1 MLRSSPGSWWILL
14 VTGVLCSFLG
24 LSACARLGDRLGIA
38 RGNDAFYQPPDVA
51 AVKPILLPTP
61 TYPKGAETP
70 TTVFVTPTPACT
82 NYLKY
87 LEDVSIPDGT
97 VVQPGEAL
105 DKQWRVEN
113 SGTCNW
119 DGQYRIMLVAGQN
132 LGMPAEGA
140 LFPARSVTQAIIRL
154 LFTAPMEADTYRS
167 AWQAHDPQGNPFGD
181 PFFIEVVV
189 QP

>member
-1 MLRSSPGSWWILL
+1 MLKSRSGSWWILL
-14 VTGVLCSFLG
+14 VLGVLSSFLG
-24 LSACARLGDRLGIA
+24 LNACAGLGDRLGIS
-38 RGNDAFYQPPDVA
+38 RGNDEFYRPPEVA

-61 TYPKGAETP
+61 TNPNNTETP
-70 TTVFVTPTPACT
+70 AADFVTPTPTCT

-87 LEDVSIPDGT
+87 LEDLSYPDGT

-119 DGQYRIMLVAGQN
+119 DSQYRLMLVAGQN
-132 LGMPAEGA
+132 LGVPAEGA
-140 LFPARSVTQAIIRL
+140 LFPARSGTQAIIRL
-154 LFTAPMEADTYRS
+154 LFTAPIEADTYRS
-167 AWQAHDPQGNPFGD
+167 AWQAHDPQGNAFGD